1 LKSKSITLI
10 AVFAAIAII
19 FNAIRIP
26 SIYYPGFFYA
36 LFDIPVL
43 VVFMIYGFRIG
54 FLVEVIHIM
63 GQEIFF
69 PTGAAGVV
77 IYPFGL
83 VIHTLMFLGIYVA
96 FKIIQ
101 RERYNRNFVGEKKA
115 IIYSTGFA
123 TALRGGLMPFIDY
136 LVVYNIALP
145 LALGI
150 PIPQS
155 YILALVPAFIVYNVT
170 STLYAVPI
178 AYLIATKTSKYLRI
192 KAKYLPR

>member
-1 LKSKSITLI
+1 LNTKSITLI

-19 FNAIRIP
+19 LNAIRIP
-26 SIYYPGFFYA
+26 SIYYSFFYT
-36 LFDIPVL
+36 LCDIPVL
-43 VVFMIYGFRIG
+43 VVFIIYGFKMG
-54 FLVEVIHIM
+54 FLVEAIHIM

-69 PTGAAGVV
+69 PTGVAAVV
-77 IYPFGL
+77 TYPFGL
-83 VIHTLMFLGIYVA
+83 VIHTFMFSGIYVA

-101 RERYNRNFVGEKKA
+101 RKRAERNFVGEKKG
-115 IIYSTGFA
+115 IIYSTGLA

-136 LVVYNIALP
+136 LVLYNIALP

-150 PIPQS
+150 SIPQS
-155 YILALVPAFIVYNVT
+155 YILALVPAFIVYNLT

-192 KAKYLPR
+192 KAKYLPT

>member
-1 LKSKSITLI
+1 LNTKSITLI

-19 FNAIRIP
+19 LNAIRIP
-26 SIYYPGFFYA
+26 SIYYSFFYT
-36 LFDIPVL
+36 LCDIPVL
-43 VVFMIYGFRIG
+43 VVFIIYGFKIG
-54 FLVEVIHIM
+54 FLVEAIHIM

-69 PTGAAGVV
+69 PTGVAAVV
-77 IYPFGL
+77 TYPFGL
-83 VIHTLMFLGIYVA
+83 VIHTFMFSGIYVA

-101 RERYNRNFVGEKKA
+101 RKRAQRNFVGEKKG
-115 IIYSTGFA
+115 IIYSTGLA

-136 LVVYNIALP
+136 LILYNIALP

-150 PIPQS
+150 SIPQS

-178 AYLIATKTSKYLRI
+178 AYLVATKTSNYLRI
-192 KAKYLPR
+192 KAKYLPA

>member
-1 LKSKSITLI
+1 LNTKSITLI

-19 FNAIRIP
+19 LNAIRIP
-26 SIYYPGFFYA
+26 SIYYSFFYT
-36 LFDIPVL
+36 LCDIPVL
-43 VVFMIYGFRIG
+43 VVFIIYGFKIG
-54 FLVEVIHIM
+54 FLVEAIHIM

-69 PTGAAGVV
+69 PTGVAAVV
-77 IYPFGL
+77 TYPFGL
-83 VIHTLMFLGIYVA
+83 VIHTFMFSGIYVA

-101 RERYNRNFVGEKKA
+101 RKRAQRNFVGEKKG
-115 IIYSTGFA
+115 IIYSTGLA

-136 LVVYNIALP
+136 LILYNIALP

-150 PIPQS
+150 SIPQS

-192 KAKYLPR
+192 KAKYLPA

>member
-1 LKSKSITLI
+1 MNTKSITLI

-19 FNAIRIP
+19 LNAIRIP
-26 SIYYPGFFYA
+26 SIYYSFFYT
-36 LFDIPVL
+36 LCDIPVL
-43 VVFMIYGFRIG
+43 VVFIIYGFKMG
-54 FLVEVIHIM
+54 FLVEAIHIM

-69 PTGAAGVV
+69 PTGVAAVV
-77 IYPFGL
+77 TYPFGL
-83 VIHTLMFLGIYVA
+83 VIHTFMFSGIYVA

-101 RERYNRNFVGEKKA
+101 RKRADRNFVGEKKG
-115 IIYSTGFA
+115 IIYSTGLA

-136 LVVYNIALP
+136 LILYNIALP

-150 PIPQS
+150 SIPQS

-192 KAKYLPR
+192 KAKYLPA